1 MKYVPP
7 QDRVDHSI
15 KPVPG
20 ISCDPRPEMG
30 PRLSARVD
38 DSLIEDTVG
47 ELCRMQCARS
57 LTLMLDVGALIV
69 ERLFAGNAE
78 LVRLRGRKDR
88 SLRKLAAHPKLP
100 FSAATLWRAVSI
112 YELVQRHPG
121 LVADAKLGISH
132 LRALAR
138 LPRAS
143 QEALLRQ
150 AVSGQWDADRLLAE
164 ARKSRS
170 FDPSRGG
177 RPATPAL
184 VKAACKLGKL
194 VRRPSTDPAFA
205 IDRLRA
211 EQREDLRGAITRF
224 RAWCDTIET
233 TLALPHPAAGA

>member
-7 QDRVDHSI
+7 HERVDRSI

-20 ISCDPRPEMG
+20 ISCEARADTSPG
-30 PRLSARVD
+30 PFARVD

-69 ERLFAGNAE
+69 ERLFAGNSE
-78 LVRLRGRKDR
+78 LVRVRGRKDR

-121 LVADAKLGISH
+121 LVADAKLGVSH

-143 QEALLRQ
+143 QEALLSQ
-150 AVSGQWDADRLLAE
+150 ASSGRWDADRLLAE

-170 FDPSRGG
+170 FNPSRGG
-177 RPATPAL
+177 RPITPVL
-184 VKAACKLGKL
+184 VKAASKLGKL
-194 VRRPSTDPAFA
+194 VRSPSPGEGFA

-233 TLALPHPAAGA
+233 TLALPHPTAGA